1 MTGGGPA
8 ASASTWVPIPEG
20 SDFPIENL
28 PFGIVQPVRKL
39 PRPALRIGDHAVDL
53 STLAAAGLLEVP
65 AGAVLHHSSLN
76 PLMAS
81 GLGPVIRREVAAL
94 LQRPPEGGIEE
105 ALLPIEDV
113 DVLLPIAVGDYVD
126 FYSSIHHA
134 GNLGRMMRPD
144 ADPILPNWRH
154 LPVAYHGRGGTVRAS
169 GVDVVRPEGLVP
181 GADGVP
187 RLRPTGSLD
196 IELEVGFVV
205 GAGGTRIR
213 PDDADRHVFGV
224 VLLNDW
230 SARDIQAF
238 EYQPLGPNLAKSFAT
253 TISPWVVTLDALRPY
268 LVAPPA
274 QDPTPDPYLQAQ
286 RPWGLD
292 LHLQVWLNGQCVS
305 ATTFAHMYWTF
316 AQQLAHIT
324 VNGAT
329 TRPGDLYG
337 SGTVSGP
344 TTTER
349 GSLIELTWR
358 GTEPL
363 TLADGTTR
371 TFLEDGDVVTLRGW
385 CGGGDRPRIGFGEAT
400 ATVRPTPP
408 R

>member
-1 MTGGGPA
+1 M
-8 ASASTWVPIPEG
+8 PIPEG

-28 PFGIVQPVRKL
+28 PFGIVQPVRRL
-39 PRPALRIGDHAVDL
+39 PRPALRIGDHVVDL

-154 LPVAYHGRGGTVRAS
+154 LPVGYHGRAGTVRVS
-169 GVDVVRPEGLVP
+169 GTDVVRPEGLVP
-181 GADGVP
+181 DADGVP
-187 RLRPTGSLD
+187 RLRPTASLD

-205 GAGGTRIR
+205 GAGRR
-213 PDDADRHVFGV
+213 PASDPTTPTRHVFGV

-238 EYQPLGPNLAKSFAT
+238 EYQPLGPQPGQELRHDDLA
-253 TISPWVVTLDALRPY
+253 
-268 LVAPPA
+268 
-274 QDPTPDPYLQAQ
+274 
-286 RPWGLD
+286 
-292 LHLQVWLNGQCVS
+292 
-305 ATTFAHMYWTF
+305 
-316 AQQLAHIT
+316 
-324 VNGAT
+324 
-329 TRPGDLYG
+329 
-337 SGTVSGP
+337 
-344 TTTER
+344 R
-349 GSLIELTWR
+349 GS
-358 GTEPL
+358 
-363 TLADGTTR
+363 
-371 TFLEDGDVVTLRGW
+371 
-385 CGGGDRPRIGFGEAT
+385 
-400 ATVRPTPP
+400 
-408 R
+408 